1 MLKRSVFLLTIISV
15 MSQASFVQAQEQ
27 GLKIGVYDNRQILDR
42 LPIVQKEFEKL
53 NAEFEPKQKEISDLQ
68 NSLLK
73 LKEDI
78 EKNAAILETSDLQNK
93 QLEYQ
98 SKRRELQ
105 LLVEDT
111 ERVFNVRRNEVA
123 RGIQGNVDKEVLEL
137 AKEESYDLILRSGVL
152 YAGPA
157 VDITAKVLKRLSAQ

>member
-1 MLKRSVFLLTIISV
+1 MLKRSVFLLAVVTV
-15 MSQASFVQAQEQ
+15 MLQTSYVQAQEP
-27 GLKIGVYDNRQILDR
+27 GLKIGVYDNRQILDN

-68 NSLLK
+68 SSLLK

-78 EKNAAILETSDLQNK
+78 EKNAPILESSDLQNK
-93 QLEYQ
+93 QLDYQ

-123 RGIQGNVDKEVLEL
+123 RSIQTNVDKEVLEL

-152 YAGPA
+152 FAGPT
-157 VDITAKVLKRLSAQ
+157 VDITAKVLKRLSAK

>member
-1 MLKRSVFLLTIISV
+1 MLKRSVFLLAAVTV
-15 MSQASFVQAQEQ
+15 MLQTSYVQAQEP
-27 GLKIGVYDNRQILDR
+27 GLKIGVYDNRQILDN

-68 NSLLK
+68 SSLLK

-78 EKNAAILETSDLQNK
+78 EKNAPILESSDLQNK
-93 QLEYQ
+93 QLDYQ

-123 RGIQGNVDKEVLEL
+123 RSIQTNVDKEVLEL

-152 YAGPA
+152 FAGPT
-157 VDITAKVLKRLSAQ
+157 VDITAKVLKRLSAK

>member
-1 MLKRSVFLLTIISV
+1 MLKRSVFLLAVVTV
-15 MSQASFVQAQEQ
+15 MLQTSYVQAQEP
-27 GLKIGVYDNRQILDR
+27 GLKIGVYDNRQILDN

-68 NSLLK
+68 SSLLK

-78 EKNAAILETSDLQNK
+78 EKNAPILESSDLQNK
-93 QLEYQ
+93 QLDYQ

-123 RGIQGNVDKEVLEL
+123 RSIQTNGDKEVLEL

-152 YAGPA
+152 FAGPT
-157 VDITAKVLKRLSAQ
+157 VDITAKVLKRLSAK